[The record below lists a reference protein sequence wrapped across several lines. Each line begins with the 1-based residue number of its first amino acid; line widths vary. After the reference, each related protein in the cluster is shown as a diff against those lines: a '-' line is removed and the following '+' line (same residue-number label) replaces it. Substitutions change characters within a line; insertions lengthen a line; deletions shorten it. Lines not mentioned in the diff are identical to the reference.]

1 MIKGLEILSGS
12 FGIFNHFL
20 YSEQNN
26 PESITNKNGREINW
40 NELVDSIDT
49 EKIAYNVNSVGA
61 KYYFLTLMQGRKYMC
76 SPNET
81 FDKIAGTKPGEACS
95 YRDLPLDMH
104 KALSKYGIKLFLYYT
119 GDGPWKDEEG
129 KRFGFSAPRKNISE
143 DFVQK
148 WASVLEE
155 YAVRYKDI
163 VNGWWI
169 DGCYADKIEGFGY
182 TENMLD
188 CYYKAVKKGN
198 PDAAVAFNNGVKD
211 RLIKY
216 YKSED
221 FTAGEFNNFNVFPED
236 KFTDGALSHVLISL
250 GKAPNPEKP
259 WDGWAKPGL
268 CTTKQKLEEYI
279 RKVTEMGA
287 CVTIDIPLFSDSSF
301 DKEQMDALSGILK

>member
-26 PESITNKNGREINW
+26 PESITNKNGGEINW

-61 KYYFLTLMQGRKYMC
+61 RYYFLTLMQGRKYMC

-129 KRFGFSAPRKNISE
+129 KSFGFSAPRKNISE

-169 DGCYADKIEGFGY
+169 DGCYADKAEGFGY

-188 CYYKAVKKGN
+188 YYYRAVKKGN
-198 PDAAVAFNNGVKD
+198 PEAAVAFNNGVKD

-216 YKSED
+216 YKNED
-221 FTAGEFNNFNVFPED
+221 FTTGEFNNFNVFPEG
-236 KFTDGALSHVLISL
+236 KFTDGALSHVLIPL

-259 WDGWAKPGL
+259 WEGWAKPGL
-268 CTTKQKLEEYI
+268 CTTKQKLTEYI
-279 RKVTEMGA
+279 GKVTEMGA

-301 DKEQMDALSGILK
+301 DEEQMDALRKIFK